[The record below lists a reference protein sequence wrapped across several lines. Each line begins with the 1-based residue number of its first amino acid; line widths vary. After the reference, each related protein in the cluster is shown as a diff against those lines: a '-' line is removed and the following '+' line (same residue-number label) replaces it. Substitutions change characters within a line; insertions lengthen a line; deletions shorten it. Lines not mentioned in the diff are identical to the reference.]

1 MVSDRHGRA
10 ARADNDPRRRPSDGF
25 RAVTP
30 HRFRRLVDAIIA
42 GLPQRYAQPL
52 TGATIVVEDL
62 PPPPLVDAEGE
73 VMLATFDRGRLT
85 VYRRPLELRAETRAM
100 LEDATMVAIAQAVAR
115 SLGMDDDIDGLFD

>member
-25 RAVTP
+25 RAVTAQ
-30 HRFRRLVDAIIA
+30 RFRRLVDAIVA
-42 GLPQRYAQPL
+42 GLPQRYAAPL

-62 PPPPLVDAEGE
+62 PPPPLVDREGE
-73 VMLATFDRGRLT
+73 VLLARFDHGRLT
-85 VYRRPLELRAETRAM
+85 VYRRPLEMRAESRQM

-115 SLGMDDDIDGLFD
+115 SLGFDDDIEGLFD